1 MSFANAKYTAVLINL
16 LDDPNAKEKIT
27 EALSKYPM
35 YEPENNEHG
44 LIPTREQLN
53 QKIIDAYKYRE
64 IAFETV
70 GRFIDELRITMC
82 EIMPYYNQM
91 LHTVDIMNKIEDP
104 FGNVDFTETYEEEKT
119 DTSKATSK
127 NSSTNDTQTTDK
139 QQTNTSMKDDSKI
152 IKSDT
157 PQNDLDLPSKIG
169 DVSYASE
176 AQWNENNSNSN
187 GNTNGE
193 GTAHS
198 KTDSTGDNEVIA
210 TGKVKHTFS
219 KKGNQ
224 GVNTY
229 AHDIIEFRNSILN
242 VEQMII
248 NDKRLKELFLMVW

>member
-1 MSFANAKYTAVLINL
+1 MSFANAKYTAVLRNL
-16 LDDPNAKEKIT
+16 LDDPNTKEKIT
-27 EALSKYPM
+27 EALSSYPV
-35 YEPENNEHG
+35 YVPENNDNG

-70 GRFIDELRITMC
+70 GRFLDELRITMC

-91 LHTVDIMNKIEDP
+91 FHTVDIMNKVEDP

-119 DTSKATSK
+119 DTSKATAT
-127 NSSTNDTQTTDK
+127 NSSTNNTTTTDK
-139 QQTNTSMKDDSKI
+139 QNTNTSMNDKSKI
-152 IKSDT
+152 VKSDT
-157 PQNDLDLPSKIG
+157 PQNNLNLSDSID
-169 DVSYASE
+169 DVDYASE
-176 AQWNENNSNSN
+176 VQWNENNSNST
-187 GNTNGE
+187 GTTSGE
-193 GTAHS
+193 GTA
-198 KTDSTGDNEVIA
+198 KSTTNSNGENNVTA
-210 TGKVKHTFS
+210 SGTVKHTFT

-229 AHDIIEFRNSILN
+229 AHDIIEFRQSILN